1 MGRPLVEMTTN
12 LKSLRFGKDTVGGGN
27 SNQPFVVRDIPEDL
41 SDVGRTGG
49 PDFLLRGGSLLPRIA
64 VNDTL
69 RISKLFFPTQRT
81 VSRVDDA
88 SDNARTP
95 INLIGTLF
103 TAKQNILSLTNV
115 NSSAGYKAFEEEDEG
130 TGVGDFLR
138 NNLALN
144 QGIYTPLSTIAQTA
158 GNALGVHL
166 NKQGLNP
173 FTETTIG
180 SPDGNTSL
188 GLPTYLN
195 TIASNAADDNTF
207 KRKSRLQPLT
217 VSKID
222 KNTEGKLNLYTYSG
236 GPGGPGSSAILGVG
250 KTNINMIS
258 EYRTGINNPKKTY
271 WVNEDKNINQFVE
284 NSKIDVNSVLFNNH
298 KSSFNSDGKKDDLN
312 RRFQLSVGKR
322 QLLSLDNLFVN
333 GTGLDSNPSVYDGAL
348 FQNNQFSIRLL
359 KPNKSKYTS
368 GINKS
373 VAPQVWDQQQIE
385 SKTPFSQTNKTDNI
399 TDFRKV
405 IAPKGSNMIPN
416 TLPYTSANKFEQR
429 VKLGNPGANKKNRS
443 SYTIGRR
450 DQGAGTDRD
459 TVKGNSLYTQALDQV
474 NALPIYKS
482 GNVTSDAVKND
493 FVKFRIGIIDNNNPS
508 EKTYIHFRAII
519 NSMTDNYSANWNEIK
534 YMGRGEQFF
543 KYDGF
548 DRTISLGW
556 TVAAQSKQEL
566 IPMYQKLNYLASSL
580 APNYSDE
587 GYMRGNLA
595 TLTIGGW
602 CYEQPG
608 IIQGINLEVPQDS
621 PWEISIPDASNPS
634 TSVDGADLL
643 TDPSVKE
650 VPMII
655 NVSGF
660 NFKPIHN
667 FIPQLQTNTFNG
679 RSLKGG
685 GKFVSKYGNERFI
698 ALANEGGV
706 NNYSGGTTGTQKNEH
721 INYIPSK

>member
-27 SNQPFVVRDIPEDL
+27 SNQPFIVRDIPEDL

-69 RISKLFFPTQRT
+69 RISKLFFPTQKT

-88 SDNARTP
+88 SNDARTP

-115 NSSAGYKAFEEEDEG
+115 NSGAGYEDFEKEDEG

-173 FTETTIG
+173 FTKTTIG
-180 SPDGNTSL
+180 SEDGNTPL

-195 TIASNAADDNTF
+195 AIAGTVDNDNTLG
-207 KRKSRLQPLT
+207 RKSRLEPLALR
-217 VSKID
+217 KID
-222 KNTEGKLNLYTYSG
+222 KNTDGKLNLYTYSG
-236 GPGGPGSSAILGVG
+236 GPGATLGVG
-250 KTNINMIS
+250 QTKINMVS
-258 EYRTGINNPKKTY
+258 EYRTGINNSKNNFWLGEEKGNKKKNQYFTSQFIKNVISNADVGSFGKAALLDRYLKNIEGNRDIGVLLYDVPGIKTY
-271 WVNEDKNINQFVE
+271 Q
-284 NSKIDVNSVLFNNH
+284 NSVYAPGNIKLQTN
-298 KSSFNSDGKKDDLN
+298 
-312 RRFQLSVGKR
+312 
-322 QLLSLDNLFVN
+322 
-333 GTGLDSNPSVYDGAL
+333 T
-348 FQNNQFSIRLL
+348 
-359 KPNKSKYTS
+359 SKLRS
-368 GINKS
+368 GINES
-373 VAPQVWDQQQIE
+373 IPPQVFTQKEIE
-385 SKTPFSQTNKTDNI
+385 DKVPFSKTNKTDDI
-399 TDFRKV
+399 KDFRKV
-405 IAPKGSNMIPN
+405 VAPSGSDMIPN

-429 VKLGNPGANKKNRS
+429 VKLGNPGANQKNRS
-443 SYTIGRR
+443 SFTIGRR

-474 NALPIYKS
+474 NALPIYRS
-482 GNVTSDAVKND
+482 ENVTSDAVKND

-519 NSMTDNYSANWNEIK
+519 NSLSDNYSANWNDVR

-608 IIQGINLEVPQDS
+608 IIQGINLEVPQES

-634 TSVDGADLL
+634 TSVDGANLL

-679 RSLKGG
+679 RAVKGG

-706 NNYSGGTTGTQKNEH
+706 NNYSGGTTGKEKNEH